1 MRYATRYSRL
11 LGGSFLA
18 LAFGATAASADTI
31 GQVVLPDYKGATA
44 IPEAATDGHPIKFQD
59 QVQALDTV
67 TTGETG
73 ATSLQFLDQSR
84 FDVGPNATVKL
95 DSFVYDPASSTGGGQ
110 INMAVGAFRYVGGV
124 MKNEEDIKLVT
135 PTATMTIRGSEM
147 VIYVGIDGTMEANVI
162 SGTAS
167 AAPCGNAKPVE
178 VPAGQRIGVN
188 PSCAV
193 TVAPVR
199 TLPPGFAAL
208 DVPDD
213 LADFATA
220 AGGDEGA
227 GNGAHDPH
235 ERPDTDKK
243 TSESEPPAPEPPAP
257 SPSGPPEGE
266 GDPDPDGG
274 TGTPPG

>member
-1 MRYATRYSRL
+1 
-11 LGGSFLA
+11 
-18 LAFGATAASADTI
+18 
-31 GQVVLPDYKGATA
+31 
-44 IPEAATDGHPIKFQD
+44 
-59 QVQALDTV
+59 
-67 TTGETG
+67 
-73 ATSLQFLDQSR
+73 
-84 FDVGPNATVKL
+84 
-95 DSFVYDPASSTGGGQ
+95 
-110 INMAVGAFRYVGGV
+110 
-124 MKNEEDIKLVT
+124 
-135 PTATMTIRGSEM
+135 M

-162 SGTAS
+162 SERLRRS
-167 AAPCGNAKPVE
+167 CGNAKPVE
-178 VPAGQRIGVN
+178 VPASSASASIPG
-188 PSCAV
+188 CAV

-235 ERPDTDKK
+235 ERPDT
-243 TSESEPPAPEPPAP
+243 TRRRVNRNRRRQSRRHPARAAHLR
-257 SPSGPPEGE
+257 GE